1 MGAIGY
7 SEVLGSVI
15 RERRRSLGIDQET
28 LASVAGVS
36 RKLVSEI
43 ERGKPTVRLDGL
55 IRVLEALGLRLEI
68 V

>member
-7 SEVLGSVI
+7 NEVLGNAI
-15 RERRRSLGIDQET
+15 RERRRSLGVDQET
-28 LASVAGVS
+28 LASIAGVS

-68 V
+68 L

>member
-1 MGAIGY
+1 MSAIGY
-7 SEVLGSVI
+7 SEYLGSAI
-15 RERRRSLGIDQET
+15 RDRRRSLGIDQET
-28 LASVAGVS
+28 LASIAGVS

>member
-7 SEVLGSVI
+7 NEVLGNAI

-28 LASVAGVS
+28 LASIAGVS

-68 V
+68 L

>member
-1 MGAIGY
+1 MSVIGY
-7 SEVLGSVI
+7 SGLGSAI
-15 RERRRSLGIDQET
+15 RRRRRSLGIDQET
-28 LASVAGVS
+28 LTSLAGVS